1 MEVSVRK
8 MGLMMGVAAVALL
21 ATACEMRF
29 YMGLTVE
36 EDGSGTMSFDLAAN
50 EELRGMAGDEF
61 DIDMGEFI
69 GEVLSV
75 EPENV
80 PCDVEPLLDGD
91 FQGARMTCSFASWE
105 QLMEMA
111 IPVAEQDTFELP
123 MPQSMSGF
131 QLERDGDTF
140 RFLLDATDINR
151 SYDAPLSEM
160 PMDMDMNLDW
170 DSIYDIRFIV
180 TLPGEVV
187 SHNASVVEGNTLTW
201 WFPTAE
207 PWLMAESRVSG
218 GLSPAALWS
227 LIAVG
232 VIILVMLILRFRP
245 TGKTEPS
252 PPEPGS
258 ESDAGAESETEEAAD
273 PETEETTTTEMSES
287 EGVAEPDSGE
297 EQRPTE

>member
-50 EELRGMAGDEF
+50 EELRGMAGDQF
-61 DIDMGEFI
+61 DIGE
-69 GEVLSV
+69 LLNAD
-75 EPENV
+75 PEN

-91 FQGARMTCSFASWE
+91 FQGARMTCSFASLE
-105 QLMEMA
+105 ELMEMT
-111 IPVAEQDTFELP
+111 IPIAEEDDFGQP
-123 MPQSMSGF
+123 MPQPMSGF

-140 RFLLDATDINR
+140 RFLLDASDLNQF
-151 SYDAPLSEM
+151 YNPPPGEM
-160 PMDMDMNLDW
+160 PMDMDLDLG
-170 DSIYDIRFIV
+170 SVFDIRF
-180 TLPGEVV
+180 TATFPGEVV

-218 GLSPAALWS
+218 GLSPVALWS

-232 VIILVMLILRFRP
+232 VVILVMLILRFRP
-245 TGKTEPS
+245 TGKAEPS

-258 ESDAGAESETEEAAD
+258 ESDAGTESETEEAAD
-273 PETEETTTTEMSES
+273 PETEETTTEMSED